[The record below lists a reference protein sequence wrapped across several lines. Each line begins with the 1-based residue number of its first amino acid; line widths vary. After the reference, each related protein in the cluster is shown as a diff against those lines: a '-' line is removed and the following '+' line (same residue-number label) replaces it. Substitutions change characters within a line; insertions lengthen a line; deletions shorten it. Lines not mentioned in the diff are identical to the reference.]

1 MVNKD
6 RRVRKEVGSGGG
18 GACINLTLDWFKYT
32 DQGVLLNNPFTG
44 HTKL

>member
-6 RRVRKEVGSGGG
+6 RRVRKEVGSVGGR
-18 GACINLTLDWFKYT
+18 ACINLTFHLFRYT
-32 DQGVLLNNPFTG
+32 DQGVLLDNPFTG